1 MTRPIRR
8 VPLFICACAG
18 LFIYGI
24 VLAVLGTIFGLPQM
38 RERLHLDMA
47 HQGHVFLLLYLG
59 VFIANL
65 LVGPI
70 IDSLGHKWVMLA
82 SSVMVAG
89 ALIALAAAHS
99 FAMVATAAVLLGF
112 AGGGICTASNVLVS
126 DLYTEGRG
134 GMLNLVGVFFGIGA
148 VLLPILAMAVQGSF
162 NVSQLLWCSAAI
174 TLACTLM
181 YAVVPF
187 PEPREAGGV
196 SLMDTLRVA
205 RYPGLI
211 LLGVLLFVEAGNEAT
226 MGGWVS
232 TYAGSLG
239 LAARDASLVLAC
251 YWGAMTVGRLVAMRF
266 VNQVGKSRT
275 ILLSAVASVFGCGTL
290 LWAHSLLSLA
300 LAATVIGLAFAPI
313 FQTMLGIAG
322 DRYEQHSGSVFGLMF
337 VFALMGSMAQPWIVG
352 QISGRSAV
360 RYGMFVPLAGAV
372 VVALVAGRL
381 RQAVKAG
388 QARSVVS
395 R

>member
-8 VPLFICACAG
+8 VPLFVCACAG

-24 VLAVLGTIFGLPQM
+24 VLAVLGTVFGLPQM

-99 FAMVATAAVLLGF
+99 FATVVPAAVLLGF

-148 VLLPILAMAVQGSF
+148 VLLPILAMAVQGRF
-162 NVSQLLWCSAAI
+162 DVSQLLWCSAAV

-226 MGGWVS
+226 LGGWVS
-232 TYAGSLG
+232 TYAGSMG
-239 LAARDASLVLAC
+239 LAAREASLVLAC
-251 YWGAMTVGRLVAMRF
+251 YWGAMTVGRLLAMRF

-275 ILLSAVASVFGCGTL
+275 ILLSAVASVFGCGIL

-300 LAATVIGLAFAPI
+300 LGATVIGLAFAPI
-313 FQTMLGIAG
+313 FQTTLGIAG

-372 VVALVAGRL
+372 VVTLVAARL
-381 RQAVKAG
+381 RQTVKAR